1 MLLLAGGASGGC
13 RPTAFAA
20 VVRPDPA
27 SFGGSNA
34 LSEVA
39 RFLALGPRDGGT
51 AASGKAAQYLAT
63 RLAGFG
69 IAAEIDAFPD
79 ETPDGTSVFHNV
91 IGRLPGT
98 STGIVVVA
106 AHFDTKA
113 GIPGFQGANDSG
125 SGVGLLLALADWYR
139 SAPPLKSALWLAFL
153 DGEECRRD
161 YGPHDG
167 LHGSRRLA
175 RDIVDRGV
183 AERVQAVVVLDMI
196 GDRNLKVMLPRN
208 GTPSLM
214 AAVLKAAATEQ
225 CRPVF
230 TLHPGSVLDDHQP
243 FLDAGMPAV
252 DLIDFEYGSAP
263 GRNDYW
269 HTAGDTLDKL
279 SADSLHLV
287 GRVVI
292 RLLDDL
298 SAQTASGSAST
309 RVDN

>member
-1 MLLLAGGASGGC
+1 
-13 RPTAFAA
+13 
-20 VVRPDPA
+20 
-27 SFGGSNA
+27 
-34 LSEVA
+34 
-39 RFLALGPRDGGT
+39 
-51 AASGKAAQYLAT
+51 
-63 RLAGFG
+63 
-69 IAAEIDAFPD
+69 
-79 ETPDGTSVFHNV
+79 
-91 IGRLPGT
+91 
-98 STGIVVVA
+98 
-106 AHFDTKA
+106 
-113 GIPGFQGANDSG
+113 
-125 SGVGLLLALADWYR
+125 VGLLLALADWYR